1 MNNPIGIFDS
11 GIGGISILDKLKN
24 ILPNENF
31 IYLADNLNCPYG
43 NKSKKEIYSLSYK
56 NCEKLIEFDCKAI
69 IVACNTA
76 TTNSINKLR
85 EIISLPI
92 IGIEPGIKPAINY
105 TKTKNIGV
113 LATEKTL
120 HSKLFIETLND
131 NKIHD
136 IKIHEQVGYKLVEI
150 IEKDSFSNEDIYE
163 ILKSYLSPM
172 IYKNIDCLVLG
183 CTHYHY
189 LKSIIKDIIPNNVFI
204 IDTITP
210 VVNHVLNILKQKK
223 ILNNTY
229 GEKYI
234 HVSYNGNILSKKYI
248 SKSYKLSYL
257 DF

>member
-24 ILPNENF
+24 MLPNENF

-43 NKSKKEIYSLSYK
+43 SKSKKEIYSLSYK

-69 IVACNTA
+69 IIACNTA
-76 TTNSINKLR
+76 TTNSIKKLR

-150 IEKDSFSNEDIYE
+150 IEKDSFSKKELYP
-163 ILKSYLSPM
+163 ILKSYLDPM
-172 IYKNIDCLVLG
+172 INKNIDCLVLG
-183 CTHYHY
+183 CTHYY
-189 LKSIIKDIIPNNVFI
+189 YIKNIIRDLIPENITI

-210 VVNHVLNILKQKK
+210 INKHIYNTLMLNKS
-223 ILNNTY
+223 LNQS
-229 GEKYI
+229 KSKRYI
-234 HVSYNGNILSKKYI
+234 NIFYNGDPLSKKYTNNV
-248 SKSYKLSYL
+248 YRVRYL